1 VLAEVR
7 SQFGFYLPRDFI
19 ASGAWARVVPSLRI
33 ATRVAPDDATL
44 WYNLACSEARTGRA
58 AEALVSLERAL
69 DLGIPRP
76 TQLETDADLASL
88 RSDPAFARL
97 VEKARAA
104 EKP

>member
-1 VLAEVR
+1 MLTN
-7 SQFGFYLPRDFI
+7 
-19 ASGAWARVVPSLRI
+19 VPTDLLRTFVTAI
-33 ATRVAPDDATL
+33 DLGSYT
-44 WYNLACSEARTGRA
+44 RA

-88 RSDPAFARL
+88 RSEPAFARL